1 MAIPTETAATSSTS
15 APSSLHGKVAVV
27 TGGSRGIGAGIA
39 LQFARKGIA
48 AIAITYATNL
58 KAAEETLSKCRS
70 ISPTLKTVAIQA
82 DVLDPSIGP
91 NLIPKVLKGLET
103 DRIDIVV
110 NNAALVNDLSLLQPF
125 GNTTVDA
132 FGKTMQGNV
141 FAPISIIN
149 SALPHFPPK
158 GGRVINISSVASKL
172 ANADPILTYGASKA
186 ALDSITRSLA
196 NVLGISTG
204 ATFNSVSV
212 GATTTDTVQA
222 AIQQFGETFVEDTT
236 KLMTAEKRFGEPD
249 DIAFVVGFLASE
261 EARWI
266 NGAHIMAN
274 GGYKELLA
282 LQG

>member
-1 MAIPTETAATSSTS
+1 MAIPDQTTTINPNSS
-15 APSSLHGKVAVV
+15 SSLHGKVALI
-27 TGGSRGIGAGIA
+27 TGGSRGIGAAIA

-48 AIAITYATNL
+48 AVAITYISNA
-58 KAAEETLSKCRS
+58 KAAEETLSRCRS
-70 ISPTLKTVAIQA
+70 VSPDLKTVAVQA
-82 DVLDPSIGP
+82 DILDPSIGP
-91 NLIPKVLKGLET
+91 NLIPKVLKELKT

-110 NNAALVNDLSLLQPF
+110 NNAALINDLGLIQPF
-125 GNTTVDA
+125 ADTTAEV

-158 GGRVINISSVASKL
+158 GGRVINISSVSSKL
-172 ANADPILTYGASKA
+172 ANPDPVLTYGASKA

-196 NVLGISTG
+196 SLLGMKTG
-204 ATFNSVSV
+204 ATYNSVSV
-212 GATTTDTVQA
+212 GPTSTDTVQG
-222 AIQQFGETFVEDTT
+222 IIKEFGESWIEETT
-236 KLMTAEKRFGEPD
+236 KLITAEKRLAEPE
-249 DIAFVVGFLASE
+249 DIAFVVGFLASD

-274 GGYKELLA
+274 GGNKELLA

>member
-1 MAIPTETAATSSTS
+1 MAIHDQTTTTNQTSS
-15 APSSLHGKVAVV
+15 SSLHGKVALI
-27 TGGSRGIGAGIA
+27 TGGSRGIGAAIA

-48 AIAITYATNL
+48 AIAITYISNA

-70 ISPTLKTVAIQA
+70 VSPDLKTAAVQA
-82 DVLDPSIGP
+82 DILDPSIGP
-91 NLIPKVLKGLET
+91 NLIPKVLKELRT

-110 NNAALVNDLSLLQPF
+110 NNAALINDLSLIQPF
-125 GNTTVDA
+125 ADTTAEV

-158 GGRVINISSVASKL
+158 GGRVINISSVSSKL
-172 ANADPILTYGASKA
+172 ANPDPVLTYGASKA

-196 NVLGISTG
+196 SLLGMKTG
-204 ATFNSVSV
+204 ATYNSVSV
-212 GATTTDTVQA
+212 GPTSTDTVQG
-222 AIQQFGETFVEDTT
+222 IIKEFGEPWIEETT
-236 KLMTAEKRFGEPD
+236 KLITAEKRLAEPE
-249 DIAFVVGFLASE
+249 DIAFVVGFLASD

-274 GGYKELLA
+274 GGNKELLA